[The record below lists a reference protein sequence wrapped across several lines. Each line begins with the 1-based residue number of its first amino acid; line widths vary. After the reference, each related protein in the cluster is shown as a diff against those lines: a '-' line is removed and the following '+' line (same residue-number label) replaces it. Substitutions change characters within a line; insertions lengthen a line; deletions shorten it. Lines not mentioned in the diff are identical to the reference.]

1 MLHRCPECRKKISES
16 AEACPNCGFSFKPEN
31 LEAYK
36 KKLEERRLQN
46 EATLNLGRNF
56 YGGLTR
62 SKLDNKPCIKKWAIH
77 CPFFILLMI
86 ILLLTYHKF
95 SDIHH

>member
-16 AEACPNCGFSFKPEN
+16 AESCPNCGFSFKPEN

-46 EATLNLGRNF
+46 EEINRK
-56 YGGLTR
+56 
-62 SKLDNKPCIKKWAIH
+62 SVKLHLVWAAI
-77 CPFFILLMI
+77 FAVVLLVASWI
-86 ILLLTYHKF
+86 TNHA
-95 SDIHH
+95 